1 MPAML
6 SNSDAGG
13 EISITITTMSAS
25 AKKSWNWPLWIGFL
39 FALAGFFSYTF
50 FAQFPITRDFPWANL
65 LLFAVGGILLVL
77 GLFRAFGKPRVY
89 RGKILGSILTVLG
102 LFMFGFFSYVF
113 FYVLRQVPP
122 STGAPRVGQKAPEFT
137 LSDQD
142 GKDVSLHDLVSKSK
156 AVALIFYRGF
166 W

>member
-1 MPAML
+1 M
-6 SNSDAGG
+6 
-13 EISITITTMSAS
+13 
-25 AKKSWNWPLWIGFL
+25 KRKWNWPIWVGFVVVLTGL
-39 FALAGFFSYTF
+39 FSYGFFVR
-50 FAQFPITRDFPWANL
+50 FPTTRDFPWANL

-89 RGKILGSILTVLG
+89 RGKILGPILAILG
-102 LFMFGFFSYVF
+102 IFMFGFFSYVF

-122 STGAPRVGQKAPEFT
+122 STGAPRVGQKASEFT

-142 GKDVSLHDLVSKSK
+142 GKDVSLRDLTSRSK

>member
-1 MPAML
+1 
-6 SNSDAGG
+6 
-13 EISITITTMSAS
+13 MSTS
-25 AKKSWNWPLWIGFL
+25 VKKNWNWSLWIGFL
-39 FALAGFFSYTF
+39 FALAAFFSYGF

-65 LLFAVGGILLVL
+65 FLFAAGGIFLVL
-77 GLFRAFGKPRVY
+77 GLFRAFGKARVY
-89 RGKILGSILTVLG
+89 RGKIFGPILASLGIL
-102 LFMFGFFSYVF
+102 MFGFFSYVF
-113 FYVLRQVPP
+113 FYQLRQVPP

-142 GKDVSLHDLVSKSK
+142 GKDVSLIDLIGKSK

>member
-1 MPAML
+1 MA
-6 SNSDAGG
+6 
-13 EISITITTMSAS
+13 
-25 AKKSWNWPLWIGFL
+25 GFL
-39 FALAGFFSYTF
+39 SYTF

-77 GLFRAFGKPRVY
+77 GLFRAFGKAQVY
-89 RGKILGSILTVLG
+89 RGKIFGPILATLGVLMFG
-102 LFMFGFFSYVF
+102 LFSYAL
-113 FYVLRQVPP
+113 FYELRQVPP

-142 GKDVSLHDLVSKSK
+142 GKDVSVRDLVSRSK